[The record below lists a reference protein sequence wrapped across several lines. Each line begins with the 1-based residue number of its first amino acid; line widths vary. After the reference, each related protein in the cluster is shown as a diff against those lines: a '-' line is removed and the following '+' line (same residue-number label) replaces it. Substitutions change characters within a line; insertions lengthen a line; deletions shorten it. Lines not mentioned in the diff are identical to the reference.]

1 MRRKGLF
8 AEIEG
13 GGKALPSFLFSF
25 SSLENEIFFSIIF
38 LRTFFFFIVVILN
51 RRRGFFSLEERF
63 SKRKCLFSKH
73 LETVERFSFRW
84 TFEGNWVIRAKLSR
98 ELLDNL

>member
-51 RRRGFFSLEERF
+51 RKRSFFFFRRTFFERKVSIFETFRNDRTIQF
-63 SKRKCLFSKH
+63 SMDVRGKLGYSC
-73 LETVERFSFRW
+73 ETL
-84 TFEGNWVIRAKLSR
+84 A
-98 ELLDNL
+98 